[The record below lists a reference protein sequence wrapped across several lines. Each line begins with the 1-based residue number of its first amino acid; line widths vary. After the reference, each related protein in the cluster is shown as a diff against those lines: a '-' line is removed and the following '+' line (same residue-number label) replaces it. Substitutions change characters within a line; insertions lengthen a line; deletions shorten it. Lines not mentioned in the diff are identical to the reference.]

1 MSDDSRRRTPQQSRS
16 WRLGGSPS
24 PARSVPVSFDP
35 DMAAGVSFPMARPV
49 ARARMRTALVV
60 SPNPYVSTAPPSVIP
75 GGPDELDARRRRRR
89 RLDDDRGCGRG
100 NLDDDLPRW
109 GSGRRGRFGFG
120 RRGRSRRRGR
130 GRWGGSLHL
139 RRDGHGRRRGGRR
152 RRHVRL
158 DLAPGPCK
166 SQGRQQHQGSKSSVH
181 PASIHC
187 HGFLEVIRSASRF
200 VPGSK

>member
-130 GRWGGSLHL
+130 GRWGGSLYL
-139 RRDGHGRRRGGRR
+139 RRDGHGGRRGGRR

-158 DLAPGPCK
+158 DLAPPDQPERREK
-166 SQGRQQHQGSKSSVH
+166 HERR
-181 PASIHC
+181 PASIHQSTLH
-187 HGFLEVIRSASRF
+187 HGPLGMWRRRARIPRGQPS
-200 VPGSK
+200 